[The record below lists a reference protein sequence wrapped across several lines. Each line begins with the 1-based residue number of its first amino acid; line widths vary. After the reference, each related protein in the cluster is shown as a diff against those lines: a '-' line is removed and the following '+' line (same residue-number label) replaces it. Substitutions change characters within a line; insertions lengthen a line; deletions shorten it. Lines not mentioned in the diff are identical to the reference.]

1 MIGECFEDLMLQVLV
16 IASIVSTAI
25 GIVEHGWATGWMEGA
40 AIMIAIVLIVSV
52 TAGNNYVKEQQ
63 FQKLNAKRAEM
74 NVHVTRDEKTIYIDV
89 RELVVGDILHVEIG
103 DVLPVDGILVDG
115 SEILMDESSVTG
127 ESDLI
132 PKVPFTAVS

>member
-1 MIGECFEDLMLQVLV
+1 
-16 IASIVSTAI
+16 
-25 GIVEHGWATGWMEGA
+25 
-40 AIMIAIVLIVSV
+40 MIAIVLIVSV

-74 NVHVTRDEKTIYIDV
+74 NVHVTRDEKTVYIDV
-89 RELVVGDILHVEIG
+89 KELVVGDILHVEIG

-132 PKVPFTAVS
+132 PKVAI